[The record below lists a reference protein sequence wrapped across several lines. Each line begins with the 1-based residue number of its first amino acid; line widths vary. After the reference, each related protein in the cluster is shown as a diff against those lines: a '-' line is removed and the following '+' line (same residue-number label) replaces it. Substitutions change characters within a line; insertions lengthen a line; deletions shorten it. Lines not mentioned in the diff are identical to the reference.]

1 MRWKLVK
8 CIIRCKWKRER
19 AGISEETK
27 RVFPRRWVVL
37 VTSRGCTGI
46 EECSTADPYD
56 PKEMDGTG
64 EVGDEDKETDNLP
77 PLPRPVS

>member
-1 MRWKLVK
+1 M
-8 CIIRCKWKRER
+8 
-19 AGISEETK
+19 
-27 RVFPRRWVVL
+27 FPRRWVVL

-64 EVGDEDKETDNLP
+64 GGGGRRQGDRQLAAPSSAGILSLTGWLGTPDK
-77 PLPRPVS
+77 RR